1 MNATRRIDF
10 AEVARASLPHL
21 PELCRRW
28 LPGGRVIGREW
39 TCGALSGEPGQSC
52 RVNLRTGRWCDFAT
66 GQKGGDAVSL
76 CAAVHRL
83 SQREAAERLATMLGM
98 GGAAD
103 GY

>member
-1 MNATRRIDF
+1 MNTARVDIAD
-10 AEVARASLPHL
+10 VARASLAHL

-28 LPGGRVIGREW
+28 LPGGRIKGREW

-76 CAAVHRL
+76 CAAIHHL
-83 SQREAAERLATMLGM
+83 SQKEAAERLAAMLGM
-98 GGAAD
+98 GGAAN
-103 GY
+103 GH